1 MGGLQAGH
9 EELNAWR
16 CHTPFPEAIPTR
28 GRAGGFAGSHFLF
41 APTIGYDELAAIE
54 ASYIRKTN

>member
-1 MGGLQAGH
+1 MLGSRVPWL
-9 EELNAWR
+9 
-16 CHTPFPEAIPTR
+16 
-28 GRAGGFAGSHFLF
+28 RARDPWTHSEQLALVESGFAGSHFLF